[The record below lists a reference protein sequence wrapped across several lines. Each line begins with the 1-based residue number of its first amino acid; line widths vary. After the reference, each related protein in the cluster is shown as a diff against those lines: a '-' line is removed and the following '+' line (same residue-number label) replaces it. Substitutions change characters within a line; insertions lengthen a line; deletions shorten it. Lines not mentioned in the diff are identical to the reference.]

1 MCKVTRVC
9 LISVVQEKIK
19 VNKILKNSEKQT
31 LGGGSALKLRLAVVE
46 THSCSVLST
55 VFH

>member
-19 VNKILKNSEKQT
+19 VNKIIKDSEKQT